1 MVIKLKFYGILTMM
15 LFIYSVLLAEND
27 ELKETRLKVNGEG
40 DFALYSITS
49 RMIGTAYLENTRYPD
64 LFMLGDS
71 RYGNICHRYTLDRFD
86 EIGVPVF
93 EKKEQVVLP
102 ERALGNCVLVQKD
115 KNVYLFWTANGQM
128 EYATFDKNK
137 SAFEWK
143 GSLAL
148 PEFESSPQQIAIDL
162 TKNGSVRV
170 VAAYTTKPSTRA
182 PGNWR
187 QADYFPY
194 DAVGRWRGVLG
205 YAGFFM
211 FEYPQLLQGNPTHPI
226 QISMKK
232 EEILTSAQN
241 IAFVSYPKGKSGV
254 ISGSRQG
261 GIYFL
266 KWGDD
271 NKFED
276 KKHIVDLEGNGIR
289 HPTIGASP
297 ILYPNEKG
305 DYVDIIATGE
315 GGAYYYQYSGM
326 FSKRGEPIYKQAV
339 PLKEKKPFL
348 YGGSLCTPT
357 IVDWD
362 YDGVLDIVSGN
373 SAGYILFFKNGG
385 TNNSPAF
392 HSGIPLMANGEII
405 HIQPGY
411 GEDIQGPGEAR
422 WGYVGANV
430 FDWND
435 DGVWDILTND
445 SRGRH
450 TVFMGASKGILK
462 SGKPLFLDDL
472 NLHGTWRCRPGVGVL
487 GKNHVYITLDDDDD
501 VHLYFREDNYNLI
514 DGGKLQLIDGKEI
527 KANWLEAGG
536 KGRLRFEITD
546 WDGDGV
552 KDLMLATNMHHSI
565 PNPIDGIPWY
575 RPQGLKGA
583 TLLFLKNVGTEE
595 EPLFDYPKQLK
606 YKNIYVRFGHH
617 GCGASVGRLGPI
629 SDEMPNVIVC
639 DEKGTFFLLPREH
652 LSW

>member
-1 MVIKLKFYGILTMM
+1 MVIKLKYYGILTIM
-15 LFIYSVLLAEND
+15 LFLHSVLLAEND

-49 RMIGTAYLENTRYPD
+49 RMIGTAYLENTKYPD
-64 LFMLGDS
+64 LFMLGDN
-71 RYGNICHRYTLDRFD
+71 RYGNICHRYTLERFD
-86 EIGVPVF
+86 ESGVPVF

-102 ERALGNCVLVQKD
+102 ERALGNCVLVQED
-115 KNVYLFWTANGQM
+115 KNIYLFWTVKGQM
-128 EYATFDKNK
+128 EYAIFDKNK
-137 SAFEWK
+137 SAFELK

-148 PEFESSPQQIAIDL
+148 PEFEFSPQQIAIEL

-170 VAAYTTKPSTRA
+170 VAEYTTKPSAKA

-194 DAVGRWRGVLG
+194 DAVGRWRGVFG
-205 YAGFFM
+205 YSGFFM
-211 FEYPQLLQGNPTHPI
+211 FEYPQLLQGNPTHPV

-232 EEILTSAQN
+232 EEILNSAQS
-241 IAFVSYPKGKSGV
+241 IAFVSYPKGQSGI

-276 KKHIVDLEGNGIR
+276 KKHIVDLEGNVIR

-315 GGAYYYQYSGM
+315 GGAFYYQYSGK
-326 FSKRGEPIYKQAV
+326 FSKRGEPVYKQAV
-339 PLKEKKPFL
+339 PLKEKNPFL

-373 SAGYILFFKNGG
+373 SAGFILFFKNRG
-385 TNNSPAF
+385 TNTSPAF

-450 TVFMGASKGILK
+450 TVFMGAGKGILK

-472 NLHGTWRCRPGVGVL
+472 NLHGTWRCRPGVGIL
-487 GKNHVYITLDDDDD
+487 GKNYVYITLDDDDD
-501 VHLYFREDNYNLI
+501 AHLYFREDNYNLI

-575 RPQGLKGA
+575 RPQELKGA

-606 YKNIYVRFGHH
+606 YKNTYVRFGHH

-629 SDEMPNVIVC
+629 SDERPNVIVS